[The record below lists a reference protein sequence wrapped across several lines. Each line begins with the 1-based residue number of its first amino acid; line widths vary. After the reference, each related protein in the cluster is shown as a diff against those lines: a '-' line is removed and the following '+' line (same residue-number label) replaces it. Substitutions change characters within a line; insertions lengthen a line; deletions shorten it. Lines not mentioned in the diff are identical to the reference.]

1 MIRLLHPFYDADAYL
16 ISTIDGRMYNI
27 KQQKYEKRSAK
38 YLFSSLFC
46 PLPSNWKSMFVDN
59 KLYVSEPRKRYI
71 CHKSKK
77 GFMCNGIAFKTKEQQ
92 QQHKWTDR
100 RIFTE
105 ACMTV
110 ARPVLII
117 SQMCGEL
124 ETNETLM
131 MTLVSELKEQTLSQ

>member
-1 MIRLLHPFYDADAYL
+1 MIRLLHPFYHHDAYL
-16 ISTIDGRMYNI
+16 ISTVDGRMYNI
-27 KQQKYEKRSAK
+27 KRQKYEKRSAK

-59 KLYVSEPRKRYI
+59 KLYVCEPRKRYI
-71 CHKSKK
+71 CHKSRK
-77 GFMCNGIAFKTKEQQ
+77 GYVCNGITFKTEEQQ
-92 QQHKWTDR
+92 QQYKWTDR

-105 ACMTV
+105 ACMAV

-117 SQMCGEL
+117 TYMCGEL

-131 MTLVSELKEQTLSQ
+131 MTLVKTVRKNY